1 MIRHTVRAR
10 AFAAALSALA
20 GYIDAVGFLT
30 LGGFFVSFMSGNST
44 RLGVAIA
51 EGSPLAG
58 IALALIAAFVA
69 GVFAG
74 FWLAH
79 HSRPRTAQARVM
91 ALVGLLLAGA
101 ALLDHAGAPLA
112 ATFGATA
119 AMGAV
124 NAVFAP
130 IGGFPVGLTYMTG
143 TLVRIGQLLADAT
156 RGEDPLA
163 WWPYLMHWAALVAGA
178 VLGAWTQARIGL
190 AALWAASACALA
202 LAAVLVWSTRAAR
215 SVRVD

>member
-1 MIRHTVRAR
+1 VIRHTARAR

-58 IALALIAAFVA
+58 TALALITSFVA
-69 GVFAG
+69 GVFLG
-74 FWLAH
+74 FLLA
-79 HSRPRTAQARVM
+79 RRGLRMAQARVLI
-91 ALVGLLLAGA
+91 LVGALLAGSALLGHGDARLAA
-101 ALLDHAGAPLA
+101 AL
-112 ATFGATA
+112 GATA

-130 IGGFPVGLTYMTG
+130 TGGFPVGLTYMTG
-143 TLVRIGQLLADAT
+143 TLVKIGQLLAEAVH
-156 RGEDPLA
+156 GGHPLG
-163 WWPYLMHWAALVAGA
+163 WWPYFAHWAALVAGA
-178 VLGAWTQARIGL
+178 IAGAWAQARFGL
-190 AALWAASACALA
+190 AALWAASAGALT
-202 LAAVLVWSTRAAR
+202 LAALLAAAVPPPQR
-215 SVRVD
+215 RED

>member
-58 IALALIAAFVA
+58 TALALIVAFVA

-74 FWLAH
+74 FRLSH
-79 HSRPRTAQARVM
+79 RGLRNAQARVM
-91 ALVGLLLAGA
+91 VLVGLLLAGA
-101 ALLDHAGAPLA
+101 ALLDHTGAPLA
-112 ATFGATA
+112 ATLGATA

-130 IGGFPVGLTYMTG
+130 TGGFPVGLTYMTG

-163 WWPYLMHWAALVAGA
+163 WWPYLMHWMALVAGA
-178 VLGAWTQARIGL
+178 VVGAWMQAWIGL
-190 AALWAASACALA
+190 TALWAASACALA
-202 LAAVLVWSTRAAR
+202 LAAVLAWIARAPPP
-215 SVRVD
+215 VRAD

>member
-1 MIRHTVRAR
+1 MIRHTARAR

-51 EGSPLAG
+51 EGSPAAG
-58 IALALIAAFVA
+58 TAFALIGAFVV

-74 FWLAH
+74 FRLA
-79 HSRPRTAQARVM
+79 RQGLRMAQARVLI
-91 ALVGLLLAGA
+91 LVAALLAGA
-101 ALLDHAGAPLA
+101 AALGHIDAPLA
-112 ATFGATA
+112 AALGATA

-130 IGGFPVGLTYMTG
+130 VGGYPVGLTYMTG
-143 TLVRIGQLLADAT
+143 TLVKIGQLLAEAT
-156 RGEDPLA
+156 QGGNPRA
-163 WWPYLMHWAALVAGA
+163 WWPYFAHWAALVSGA
-178 VLGAWTQARIGL
+178 VIGALAQARLGL
-190 AALWAASACALA
+190 AALWVASAG
-202 LAAVLVWSTRAAR
+202 AVLLATLLGSIAAPPAAR
-215 SVRVD
+215 KQG

>member
-51 EGSPLAG
+51 EGSPLTG
-58 IALALIAAFVA
+58 IAIALIVAFVA

-79 HSRPRTAQARVM
+79 RAPRTAQARVM
-91 ALVGLLLAGA
+91 ALVGVLLAGA
-101 ALLDHAGAPLA
+101 ALLDHAAAPLA
-112 ATFGATA
+112 ATLGAAA

-156 RGEDPLA
+156 RGENPLA

-178 VLGAWTQARIGL
+178 VIGAWTQARIGL
-190 AALWAASACALA
+190 AALWAACACALA
-202 LAAVLVWSTRAAR
+202 LSAVLAWSTRAPPPM
-215 SVRVD
+215 RVD